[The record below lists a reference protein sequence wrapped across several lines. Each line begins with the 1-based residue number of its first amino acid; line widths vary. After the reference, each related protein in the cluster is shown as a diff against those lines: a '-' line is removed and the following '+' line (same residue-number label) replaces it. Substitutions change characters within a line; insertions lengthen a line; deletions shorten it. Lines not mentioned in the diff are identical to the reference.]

1 MLLAI
6 DMGNTQTVIGLFDG
20 DELLQSWRMPTD
32 RSFTADEIH
41 VRLLGFFQMRG
52 LALDC
57 VDAIAFAGVVPEL
70 SRAWHAVAD
79 RLAARAIV
87 VGPETARATKLKAA
101 RPEQVGADRIANAV
115 AAERLYGAP
124 AIVVDFGTATN
135 IDIIDDEGYYIGGAI
150 APGIRI
156 SMDALTARAAKL
168 ASVPLECPEH
178 AIGRDTTECVQV
190 GTVMGAA
197 AMAEGLVARIKRELD
212 APDAT
217 VIATGG
223 LAGIVASATDV
234 FDAVDSQL
242 TIKGICEIY
251 RRMVAEG

>member
-6 DMGNTQTVIGLFDG
+6 DMGNTQTAMGLFDG
-20 DELLQSWRMPTD
+20 DELLHSWRMPTD
-32 RSFTADEIH
+32 RSYTADEIH
-41 VRLLGFFQMRG
+41 VRLMGFFHMYG
-52 LALDC
+52 LSLDC
-57 VDAIAFAGVVPEL
+57 VDAIAFAGVVPQL
-70 SRAWHAVAD
+70 SREWHAVAR
-79 RLAARAIV
+79 RLAARAVV
-87 VGPETARATKLKAA
+87 VGPQTASVTKLRAA

-115 AAERLYGAP
+115 AAERFYGAP

-135 IDIIDDEGYYIGGAI
+135 IDVIDSEGYYIGGAI

-168 ASVPLECPEH
+168 ASVPLEQPKH
-178 AIGRDTTECVQV
+178 AIGRDTVECVQV
-190 GTVMGAA
+190 GTVVGAA
-197 AMAEGLVARIKRELD
+197 AMAEGLVVRIKHELG

-223 LAGIVASATDV
+223 LAGVVAGATDA
-234 FDAVDSQL
+234 FDVVDGQL

-251 RRMVAEG
+251 RRMTEQG